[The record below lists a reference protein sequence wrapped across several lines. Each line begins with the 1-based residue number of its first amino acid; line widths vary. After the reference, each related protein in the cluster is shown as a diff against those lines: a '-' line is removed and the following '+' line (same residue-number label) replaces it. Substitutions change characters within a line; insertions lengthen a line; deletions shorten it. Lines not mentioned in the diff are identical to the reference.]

1 MQLLV
6 TKALAAGFAVSMAI
20 GGTTT
25 SQMFMLH
32 SFSEGAPNTALP
44 ADRQALSPATTYH
57 QNSPIVVFST
67 TSAKEQNALDS
78 WLKKL
83 VFLESE
89 GKSEIKV
96 LDNNGLHSFGCLQFQ
111 MSTFKEFGL
120 KYGLIFEGDALEKI
134 IYDCVLQKEIA
145 RRMIE
150 ENPSNWRRWYTSV
163 MIRGLGLPP
172 KEKEEPVLLSLNIK

>member
-20 GGTTT
+20 VGTTT

-32 SFSEGAPNTALP
+32 SFSEGAPNTVV
-44 ADRQALSPATTYH
+44 STATTYH
-57 QNSPIVVFST
+57 PNSPIVVFST

-83 VFLESE
+83 VFFESE
-89 GKSEIKV
+89 GKSKIKV

-120 KYGLIFEGDALEKI
+120 KYGLIFEGDDLEKI

-145 RRMIE
+145 KKMIE
-150 ENPSNWRRWYTSV
+150 ENPGNWRRWYTSV

-172 KEKEEPVLLSLNIK
+172 KEEEPLALLSLKK

>member
-25 SQMFMLH
+25 SQMFMHH
-32 SFSEGAPNTALP
+32 SFSEGVPNTVV
-44 ADRQALSPATTYH
+44 STATTYH
-57 QNSPIVVFST
+57 PNSPIVVFST

-83 VFLESE
+83 VFFESE
-89 GKSEIKV
+89 GKSKIKV

-120 KYGLIFEGDALEKI
+120 KYGLIFEGDDLEKI

-172 KEKEEPVLLSLNIK
+172 KEEEPLVLLSLKK